1 MTMAAIKEWEREFRK
16 AAEAD
21 NLAMLRD
28 HLKKHDLPDKP
39 KQLLEG
45 TILVVRAC
53 CAYAHIDGRLA
64 EEFLALQ
71 KYDPRNIRDA
81 KYVLIFELCGKAF
94 ARILVSSLM
103 DKCLDL
109 ADLYGH
115 PWYKYKTCGFSRI
128 WISRHDG
135 IALTSREKN
144 KIEECITY
152 DLRFDDDEEELGFWF
167 DDSTL
172 RGVLRVEVYDVMV
185 DVEEEDEKEGVER
198 RKGRPTGARLS
209 H

>member
-1 MTMAAIKEWEREFRK
+1 MSNNPLKEWEHEFRK

-28 HLKKHDLPDKP
+28 HLKKLDLPDKP

-45 TILVVRAC
+45 TILVVWAC
-53 CAYAHIDGRLA
+53 CAYAHIDGRPT

-71 KYDPRNIRDA
+71 KYDPSNIKDA

-94 ARILVSSLM
+94 ARILVSSMM

-115 PWYKYKTCGFSRI
+115 PWYKYKTCGYSRI
-128 WISRHDG
+128 WISRQDG
-135 IALTSREKN
+135 KALTSREKN
-144 KIEECITY
+144 KIEDGVTC
-152 DLRFDDDEEELGFWF
+152 DLRFDYDEKELGFWF

-185 DVEEEDEKEGVER
+185 DEVDEEDEKEEVKR
-198 RKGRPTGARLS
+198 RKRRPTGA
-209 H
+209 